1 MRRSIL
7 VLPKKIICFWQRPD
21 DADGSHI
28 PIHPDDTLNE
38 LECEKCR
45 VGHDRRTDDLLL
57 GLGFQLTHQGTELP
71 YESWNCSD
79 LDHLDVREVKKKIKL
94 ILLETTSDIFFE
106 RHPVHVRH
114 LGGVKDKVKSLVRP
128 KFSVEHFVH

>member
-1 MRRSIL
+1 VRRSIL

-28 PIHPDDTLNE
+28 PVHPYDALDK
-38 LECEKCR
+38 LEREECR
-45 VGHDRRTDDLLL
+45 VCHDRRTDDLLL